1 MGTVGLALVAAP
13 ASAEDSKPK
22 PKTTTTTTTKATWLA
37 LPPDPQRDI
46 ARNTVSGV
54 PR

>member
-22 PKTTTTTTTKATWLA
+22 PKTTTTRATWLA